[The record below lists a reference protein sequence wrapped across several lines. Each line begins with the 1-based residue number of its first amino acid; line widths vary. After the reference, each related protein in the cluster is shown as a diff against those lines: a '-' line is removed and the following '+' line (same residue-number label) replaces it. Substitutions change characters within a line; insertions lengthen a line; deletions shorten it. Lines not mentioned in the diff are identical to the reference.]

1 MQELIQRSG
10 SGIPFY
16 MWDIASFQSKELDTG
31 FPKSQAT
38 SPPVTYDS
46 DQSDL
51 KLWKCMNV
59 LSLFF
64 NNKWNYRKQR
74 G

>member
-1 MQELIQRSG
+1 MQELIQRGG

-38 SPPVTYDS
+38 FPPVTYDS

-51 KLWKCMNV
+51 RM
-59 LSLFF
+59 
-64 NNKWNYRKQR
+64 
-74 G
+74 

>member
-1 MQELIQRSG
+1 MQELIQRGG
-10 SGIPFY
+10 SGIPLY

-38 SPPVTYDS
+38 FPPVTYDS

-51 KLWKCMNV
+51 RM
-59 LSLFF
+59 
-64 NNKWNYRKQR
+64 
-74 G
+74 